1 MHPPSLDRLT
11 KPARADI
18 NRPVDVHGNTY
29 LHALCRSGAP
39 LALVAEAVRVLGADV
54 NMRNSNG
61 YSPLRYAV
69 EYGNAETAAY
79 LLKHGAQA
87 RYNTSNSAAAQPY
100 NAVIAAVYRGNRE
113 MMDAVLNNGAA
124 RHVNDSG
131 IDNRDNLEKTPV
143 LNLAVQKYQYDLLP
157 ALVAAGA
164 DMRRT
169 APDTGFTAI
178 MQAVN
183 NDAAGVIHTLVR
195 LGADINARGGAGTS
209 HAGQTALHLAAQS
222 DHRNTVTDML
232 IRLGADLELRDA
244 KGRTPLMIAVEA
256 GNRRMTEILLK
267 AGANPDARNAQEN
280 NETALM
286 IAARKGNSDGAALL
300 LAHKADPLL
309 ADKFNRTAAKIASDN
324 PSSSRSLYDP
334 MMGFSAPQPKTM
346 LAEAEQKAA
355 AKRFEDQYRAQQ
367 RGKKNGNHKP

>member
-1 MHPPSLDRLT
+1 MHPPSLDRLN

-18 NRPVDVHGNTY
+18 NRPVDLHGNTY

-39 LALVAEAVRVLGADV
+39 LTLVAEAVRVLGADV
-54 NMRNSNG
+54 NVRNKDG

-69 EYGNAETAAY
+69 EYGNPETAAY

-87 RYNTSNSAAAQPY
+87 RHPVADHASARHY
-100 NAVIAAVYRGNRE
+100 NAVLGAVYRGRSE
-113 MMDAVLNNGAA
+113 MMDAVLKNGAA
-124 RHVNDSG
+124 RHVNENG
-131 IDNRDNLEKTPV
+131 IDNRGDPEKMPV
-143 LNLAVQKYQYDLLP
+143 LNLAVQKYQYDQLP

-195 LGADINARGGAGTS
+195 LGADINGRGGAGTS

-222 DHRNTVTDML
+222 DHRSTVTDML
-232 IRLGADLELRDA
+232 LRLGADLELRDA
-244 KGRTPLMIAVEA
+244 KGRTPLMIAIEA
-256 GNRRMTEILLK
+256 GNRRMTESLLK

-280 NETALM
+280 GETALM

-309 ADKFNRTAAKIASDN
+309 ADKFNRTAAKIAADS
-324 PSSSRSLYDP
+324 PSSNRSLYDP
-334 MMGFSAPQPKTM
+334 MMGFSSPQPKTM
-346 LAEAEQKAA
+346 LTEAEQKAT
-355 AKRFEDQYRAQQ
+355 AKKFEDQYRAQQ